1 MSLAAAV
8 DAVSTWRSEKNH
20 SHSII
25 HSPLHASVHWGGSD
39 FEVLYT
45 VKDTVKTRGLR

>member
-1 MSLAAAV
+1 MPLGASRYQ
-8 DAVSTWRSEKNH
+8 TPNH